1 MWKKTRKTCHSLS
14 ILGCSYSLSL
24 FRFAMND
31 QSELYFIVVIKLVL
45 LAVAVY
51 YKCYRCQGSNV
62 DIILNDITHYLFSG
76 NTTLQWYGTQVSVS
90 QSSLIVQKG
99 SGWWGLWGTS
109 ISHSLYTYICVCLY
123 ILFVGHCWI

>member
-62 DIILNDITHYLFSG
+62 ILNDITHYLFSG

-90 QSSLIVQKG
+90 QSPLIVQKG

>member
-62 DIILNDITHYLFSG
+62 ILNDITHYLFSG

-109 ISHSLYTYICVCLY
+109 ISHSLYTYVCVCLY

>member
-62 DIILNDITHYLFSG
+62 ILNDITHYLFSG

>member
-62 DIILNDITHYLFSG
+62 ILNDITHYLFCF
-76 NTTLQWYGTQVSVS
+76 VDER
-90 QSSLIVQKG
+90 SLLDLKCSECKSEV
-99 SGWWGLWGTS
+99 TS
-109 ISHSLYTYICVCLY
+109 T
-123 ILFVGHCWI
+123 